1 MKYAFMNEEYKVRQ
15 CFTYDYLF
23 KYVTNKINE
32 QILQNQTQPFQVRN
46 KQII

>member
-1 MKYAFMNEEYKVRQ
+1 
-15 CFTYDYLF
+15 
-23 KYVTNKINE
+23 VTNKINE